1 MEESVDCDEV
11 VQYYKAMDKYLAKKC
26 DSEECDEKFKKA
38 LEWFQRAQKQAAR
51 ECYYD
56 IYDDY

>member
-1 MEESVDCDEV
+1 
-11 VQYYKAMDKYLAKKC
+11 KAMDKYLAKKC
-26 DSEECDEKFKKA
+26 DSEECDEKYKKA